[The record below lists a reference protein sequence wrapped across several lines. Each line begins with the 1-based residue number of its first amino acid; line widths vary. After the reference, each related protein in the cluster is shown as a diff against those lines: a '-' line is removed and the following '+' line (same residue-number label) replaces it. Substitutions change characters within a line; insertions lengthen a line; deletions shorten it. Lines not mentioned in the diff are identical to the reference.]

1 MPDPGNGSDAFGGPW
16 HQERAGAVFG
26 DAGGGAGDGGADGGA
41 DGGGADGGADGGG
54 VEGTDPV
61 GRQPT
66 LRGPVAPHAADT
78 VVPPHPTSMT
88 RPSAIPVDSAAG
100 YPEAFRYRLKNK
112 LLGPPL
118 TTDRLAVERLGRPT
132 ALAVL
137 SSDVISSSAYA
148 TEEALIPLVQIVGV
162 AAFSLVVPITIAVI
176 VVLAFVTLSY
186 LQVVKVYTKAGGA
199 YVVSRENFGPRIAQI
214 AAMSLLIDYT
224 LTVAVSVAAGVAAL
238 TSVFPSLAP
247 ETTWISVGLVVLIC
261 YANLRG
267 VREAGRVFAVPTY
280 FFVANMAVLIVVG
293 TYRALAGQLV
303 THSIHVAGAFH
314 VGAPGS
320 GLLYGAGLFVILRS
334 FASGGSALTGTEAI
348 SNGVSIFRQPEARNA
363 RITMMW
369 MATILGSLVLGMSSL
384 AALTH
389 PAPRISG
396 TPTVIA
402 QIAKYVYGTGAL
414 GQTGFVLLQASTMLI
429 LVLAAN
435 TSFTGFPYLASF
447 AAADSYLPR
456 QLNRRGHRLVFS
468 TGIIALTVVS
478 VLLLIGSQ
486 AKVDSL
492 IPLYAIGVFTGF
504 TMAGLGMLRYHL
516 RHRERHWRRGA
527 VINGTAGVL
536 AGIVDA
542 IIIVTKFTEGAW
554 AIVVIL
560 PLGFLALL
568 RLHKQYQEEGEVLE
582 VSAAKVTESPL
593 LRRHVVIVLVD
604 DLDMAT
610 ARAIQYARTL
620 SPDELRAVHF
630 DIDSRAT
637 TSLEAE
643 WGRLGLARL
652 PLDVVDTPD
661 RRLGRAAL
669 ELVADTVAD
678 GDTECTVL
686 LPRRGFVWGWQRLLH
701 DRTADKIAGVVSLV
715 PHVSATI
722 VPYNLRGVPGRG
734 VQRSAAARRIAD
746 RRMTAERTAAEGRG
760 TERTAAQ
767 RTAAEGRAAEGRGA
781 ETTDAETPGRSGE
794 RAPAR
799 EGGGARERREQ
810 GEEGEVARLEPPGQ
824 EGPDRVPDRV
834 EEDRT
839 ARKATERAERAE
851 RKEERREERDRKER
865 EREPLSGADL
875 ALARRAAD
883 TRPIGEVEWRQRVR
897 VAGRVKSVT
906 VQPRAGTSNLE
917 ATLADRTGGIL
928 LVFQGR
934 PRIPGIEPGA
944 RLVAE
949 GMVGAWGRRLAILN
963 PDYELVAERDGDGPL
978 APPTG

>member
-1 MPDPGNGSDAFGGPW
+1 MPDPGGGSDANLSATRGENGGD
-16 HQERAGAVFG
+16 G
-26 DAGGGAGDGGADGGA
+26 AGGGRGGPGGPGVPGVGGGG
-41 DGGGADGGADGGG
+41 GGGA
-54 VEGTDPV
+54 E
-61 GRQPT
+61 
-66 LRGPVAPHAADT
+66 
-78 VVPPHPTSMT
+78 VPPPPSPPKT
-88 RPSAIPVDSAAG
+88 RPSAIPVDSAAA

-118 TTDRLAVERLGRPT
+118 TTDRLSVERLGRPT

-148 TEEALIPLVQIVGV
+148 TEEALIPLVQVVGV
-162 AAFSLVVPITIAVI
+162 AAFSLVVPVTIAVI

-186 LQVVKVYTKAGGA
+186 LEVVKVYTKAGGA
-199 YVVSRENFGPRIAQI
+199 YVVSRENFGPRIAQV
-214 AAMSLLIDYT
+214 AAVSLLIDYT

-238 TSVFPSLAP
+238 TSVFSSLAP
-247 ETTWISVGLVVLIC
+247 DTTWISVGIVVLIC

-267 VREAGRVFAVPTY
+267 VREAGRVFALPTY
-280 FFVANMAVLIVVG
+280 FFVANMALLILIG
-293 TYRALAGQLV
+293 AYRAIAGQLV
-303 THSIHVAGAFH
+303 AHSVHVAGAFH
-314 VGAPGS
+314 SGKPGS

-348 SNGVSIFRQPEARNA
+348 SNGVSVFRMPEARNA

-369 MATILGSLVLGMSSL
+369 MATILGSLVLGMSCL
-384 AALTH
+384 AAITH
-389 PAPRISG
+389 PVPRISG

-402 QIAKYVYGTGAL
+402 QIARYVYGTGGL

-468 TGIIALTVVS
+468 TGIIALTIVS

-486 AKVDSL
+486 AKVDTL

-516 RHRERHWRRGA
+516 RAREPHWRRGA
-527 VINGTAGVL
+527 VVNGTAGVL
-536 AGIVDA
+536 AAIVDV
-542 IIIVTKFTEGAW
+542 IIIITKFTEGAW

-560 PLGFLALL
+560 PLGFLVLL
-568 RLHKQYQEEGEVLE
+568 RLHKQYEEEGEELE
-582 VSAAKVTESPL
+582 VSATEATEAPL

-604 DLDMAT
+604 NLDMAT

-620 SPDELRAVHF
+620 APDELRAVHI

-637 TSLEAE
+637 RELDRE

-652 PLDVVDTPD
+652 PLDIVEAPD

-669 ELVADTVAD
+669 EVVAEAVAD

-701 DRTADKIAGVVSLV
+701 DRTADKIAGVVSQV

-722 VPYNLRGVPGRG
+722 IPYNLRGTAGRG
-734 VQRSAAARRIAD
+734 MPRPGIAQRMAAQAVARAAD
-746 RRMTAERTAAEGRG
+746 GKTAERQDR
-760 TERTAAQ
+760 R
-767 RTAAEGRAAEGRGA
+767 
-781 ETTDAETPGRSGE
+781 D
-794 RAPAR
+794 
-799 EGGGARERREQ
+799 ERR
-810 GEEGEVARLEPPGQ
+810 
-824 EGPDRVPDRV
+824 
-834 EEDRT
+834 
-839 ARKATERAERAE
+839 
-851 RKEERREERDRKER
+851 EERREEKDKERKER
-865 EREPLSGADL
+865 ERTEQLTDADR
-875 ALARRAAD
+875 ALARRAANS
-883 TRPIGEVEWRQRVR
+883 RPIGEVEWRERVR
-897 VAGRVKSVT
+897 VAGRVKAVR

-963 PDYELVAERDGDGPL
+963 PDYELVAERDADGAVPDR
-978 APPTG
+978 G